1 MSSWH
6 NDKCSPTLK
15 NYKSARQD
23 GDTFPDTASQIR
35 SANDTPLPGFLT
47 AGAVRLGA
55 AARSSAG
62 RRLKLRLQRLP
73 ISLKQITSSSSGSG
87 DEGSVTS
94 LGALHAETG
103 LWRRLGGQ
111 CDRKVL
117 LVGRFAFGCS
127 GSVSKHSPPRTQLR
141 GGHILP
147 PCSPRPVLIIR
158 RGQSVAGLIPR
169 SNLGGTDS

>member
-73 ISLKQITSSSSGSG
+73 ISLEQITSSSSGSG

-94 LGALHAETG
+94 LGALHQALEAFRWTVRPQSPVG
-103 LWRRLGGQ
+103 GEIRFRLQRVCEQAQPPQDSAAWGSHIAS
-111 CDRKVL
+111 L
-117 LVGRFAFGCS
+117 LS
-127 GSVSKHSPPRTQLR
+127 
-141 GGHILP
+141 
-147 PCSPRPVLIIR
+147 
-158 RGQSVAGLIPR
+158 
-169 SNLGGTDS
+169 